1 MSLGDAKK
9 MKVGDRNEQILGGLM
24 FSQSDILEDVLN
36 NLHEI
41 NDDFVAYLQNKID
54 SSQDMDERIGLGSLL
69 QTVTTVLDRVR
80 EAQGDGTVDSPDE
93 ELTIDDVR
101 RRMQEVQMGSSIES
115 EGKVAEKFGAFQVRA
130 EKKDTFQTILQR
142 FTVMPAGYTL
152 ETAVEENYE
161 LCDYEFMSM
170 LKSEVDAC
178 YAEGADVEAKQYEEI
193 QAMVNQVMVKRI
205 GGAQDRLQRILAK
218 RTPPAMESEVVAMV
232 RKGEVDEALLLLI
245 EANTQQAELAGAT
258 QAVEVLR
265 KLSRRI
271 VDEQDRK
278 LPDEQRLL
286 RALMR
291 IDDKEK
297 RKGLLYD
304 AFKPTKSMAEE
315 GGFVE
320 GPPLISPPMFINCV
334 RQFITNFG
342 NLDSFDLMGKAQS
355 IIDDAQIVATE
366 LYGAGM
372 SPREQ
377 QKMMFEKKTV
387 SVWDLA
393 NYEDMALMSGEEV
406 PWRNDKWDQKN
417 PEDVVG
423 ERVRRIGGGD
433 GSDAPPA

>member
-1 MSLGDAKK
+1 
-9 MKVGDRNEQILGGLM
+9 
-24 FSQSDILEDVLN
+24 
-36 NLHEI
+36 
-41 NDDFVAYLQNKID
+41 
-54 SSQDMDERIGLGSLL
+54 
-69 QTVTTVLDRVR
+69 
-80 EAQGDGTVDSPDE
+80 
-93 ELTIDDVR
+93 
-101 RRMQEVQMGSSIES
+101 
-115 EGKVAEKFGAFQVRA
+115 
-130 EKKDTFQTILQR
+130 
-142 FTVMPAGYTL
+142 
-152 ETAVEENYE
+152 VEENYE

-178 YAEGADVEAKQYEEI
+178 YAEGADIEAKQYEEI
-193 QAMVNQVMVKRI
+193 QVMVNQIMVKRI
-205 GGAQDRLQRILAK
+205 GGAQDRLQRILSK

-245 EANTQQAELAGAT
+245 EVNMQQAEQAGAS
-258 QAVEVLR
+258 QAAEVLR

-304 AFKPTKSMAEE
+304 AFKPSKSMSEE

-342 NLDSFDLMGKAQS
+342 NLDSFDLMGKAQG
-355 IIDDAQIVATE
+355 IIDDAQLVATE

-377 QKMMFEKKTV
+377 QKMMYEKKTI

-417 PEDVVG
+417 AEDVLG

-433 GSDAPPA
+433 GTDAPPS